1 MSDVVT
7 RDALY
12 LYCICNEEGGVNRLS
27 TQASCGG
34 DADTDP
40 PISQHVPDQSVLVE
54 NPFRKQVKLTLQCE
68 ESIKLTPFNQT
79 I

>member
-7 RDALY
+7 RDVLY
-12 LYCICNEEGGVNRLS
+12 LYCICNEKGGVNRLS

-40 PISQHVPDQSVLVE
+40 PYPNTFLISQSL
-54 NPFRKQVKLTLQCE
+54 
-68 ESIKLTPFNQT
+68 
-79 I
+79 